1 MITGQQDKADET
13 ALEESISYPVIKEE
27 MSDKQQKVSRRN
39 LKVKAEHNN

>member
-13 ALEESISYPVIKEE
+13 TFEESISYPVIKEE